1 MTDLAEFRALGIS
14 ETFLEALRLKGFE
27 EPTPIQE
34 QTIPLLLSGERDLI
48 GQAQT
53 GTGKTAAFGLP
64 ILETLPGGARDPG
77 ALILSPTRELCLQT
91 AQELNSLKG
100 TRELKVLPLY
110 GGQAIEIQLRGLH
123 AGLDIAVGT
132 PGRIQDLIDRGALN
146 LGALRFAVLDE
157 ADEML
162 NMGFIEE
169 IESILAHT
177 PREKRML
184 MFSATMPEPILKIAE
199 KFMRPGYGIV
209 RTEPERLAVDLTDQ
223 IYYEVRREDRL
234 EALSR
239 LIDMEDRLFAMVFC
253 RTRNDVDDLTE
264 NLNARGYAVEALHG
278 DIAQAQRTRVI
289 NRFKAQKFRI
299 LIATDV
305 AARGIDVSGLTHVI
319 NYSIPLSTEAYVH
332 RIGRTGRAGK
342 RGTALTFVSPS
353 ELRQLSRIRREAN
366 VEIRKGTLPSPSEV
380 VCARRRRAAEK
391 IAAVIA
397 GEEGLQEYLPVAESL
412 LAAGSAGENAGSAG
426 ENAGSAGENAGSAAI
441 GGECSANPES
451 GAAAV
456 APGLVLAALLR
467 LHYGD
472 SLLEK
477 GCAPL
482 SSEKKR
488 GRPRFGEERERGGK
502 KEDAGRFRCA
512 GGQAVSPGK
521 DREMDDETRFYFGA
535 GRASGYGP
543 AEILEFLFRRA
554 GLRKNR
560 IGKIDVHDDFSF
572 FSVDSSDAVRL
583 EECFRRHGRHDE
595 GPRVRMLYEEDEKR
609 GKKKRFSSIPASGR
623 HALIKGSFRGGRRSV
638 LSSPAEDME
647 DPEQPAPPPYASPDC
662 GKERG
667 GQETGEKERFRG
679 PRLGKPFYS
688 VSRKRI
694 ARKFRD
700 GENSGINDL
709 PLPAGSTSDSKKKAR
724 KGKNRD
730 LFPPESKRG

>member
-123 AGLDIAVGT
+123 AGLDVAVGT

-146 LGALRFAVLDE
+146 LGSLRFAVLDE

-380 VCARRRRAAEK
+380 VSARRRRAAEK
-391 IAAVIA
+391 IAAVVA
-397 GEEGLQEYLPVAESL
+397 GEEGLQEYLPFAESL
-412 LAAGSAGENAGSAG
+412 LGAGSRNENAGNGKEGDRSGIA
-426 ENAGSAGENAGSAAI
+426 EEAAT
-441 GGECSANPES
+441 APE
-451 GAAAV
+451 
-456 APGLVLAALLR
+456 LLLAALLR

-477 GCAPL
+477 GCAL
-482 SSEKKR
+482 LFSEKKR
-488 GRPRFGEERERGGK
+488 RPPRRGEKTEWGEEEEKGDGRRSGAKGVSSRKEKEREKG
-502 KEDAGRFRCA
+502 
-512 GGQAVSPGK
+512 
-521 DREMDDETRFYFGA
+521 DETRFYFGA

-583 EECFRRHGRHDE
+583 AESFRRHGRHDD
-595 GPRVRMLYEEDEKR
+595 GPRVRMLFEEEEKR
-609 GKKKRFSSIPASGR
+609 GEKKSFSSVSASGR
-623 HALIKGSFRGGRRSV
+623 HALIKGFFRGGRRPG
-638 LSSPAEDME
+638 LSSSSAEDMKNAGPAAQHGGSPDSGE
-647 DPEQPAPPPYASPDC
+647 ERRDPE
-662 GKERG
+662 
-667 GQETGEKERFRG
+667 TVEKERFRG

-688 VSRKRI
+688 VPGKRI
-694 ARKFRD
+694 ARRFPDR
-700 GENSGINDL
+700 ENSMNADPFPGRH
-709 PLPAGSTSDSKKKAR
+709 GSGSKKKER
-724 KGKNRD
+724 KGKRGD
-730 LFPPESKRG
+730 SFSPEPGERA